1 MLFRFLHTSSAKY
14 TTISLPRNRR
24 SYGEFFHRLLYLR
37 RIDKRALP
45 CEAIWSSI
53 FLLDAE
59 ENGKNAVSKIF
70 YLQEVFI
77 LIAGAEVV
85 IVLFAHE
92 IA

>member
-1 MLFRFLHTSSAKY
+1 MESFSIIATSQE
-14 TTISLPRNRR
+14 NRQTGIALR
-24 SYGEFFHRLLYLR
+24 SHLVFF
-37 RIDKRALP
+37 
-45 CEAIWSSI
+45 

-70 YLQEVFI
+70 CFQEVFI

-85 IVLFAHE
+85 IVLFAHK

>member
-1 MLFRFLHTSSAKY
+1 MESFSIDCYISREYTKGHCLAKPF
-14 TTISLPRNRR
+14 SL
-24 SYGEFFHRLLYLR
+24 L
-37 RIDKRALP
+37 
-45 CEAIWSSI
+45 

-77 LIAGAEVV
+77 LIVGAEVV

>member
-24 SYGEFFHRLLYLR
+24 SYESFSIIAMSQESRQKGIVLRSHLVFF
-37 RIDKRALP
+37 
-45 CEAIWSSI
+45 

-59 ENGKNAVSKIF
+59 ENGKNAVSIIF
-70 YLQEVFI
+70 YLQEV
-77 LIAGAEVV
+77 LVLVSGAEVV

>member
-1 MLFRFLHTSSAKY
+1 LQSHLVFY
-14 TTISLPRNRR
+14 
-24 SYGEFFHRLLYLR
+24 
-37 RIDKRALP
+37 
-45 CEAIWSSI
+45 